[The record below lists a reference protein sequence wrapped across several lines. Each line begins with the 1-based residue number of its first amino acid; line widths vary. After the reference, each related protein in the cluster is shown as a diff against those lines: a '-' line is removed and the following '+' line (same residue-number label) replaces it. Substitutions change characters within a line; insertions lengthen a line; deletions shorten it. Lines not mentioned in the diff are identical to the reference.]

1 MPTALRLRRARLA
14 TATVFVLLGVVQGT
28 LASRMPALKAHAALS
43 DGLLGLALLG
53 VPLGSILAVQVT
65 GRWMARRGSAPVTV
79 IGAVIMCATAVAPA
93 YATSFT
99 LLAGALVLLGVGIG
113 LTDTAMNA
121 HAVLVEK
128 GHARPIM
135 ASFHAFASLGNL
147 MGAVLGA
154 GAARLALAPQMH
166 FPVVAAA
173 ALVVTL
179 VVHRGLLPGSADA
192 ADGVRTGSVPVV
204 DEHGTSLPPQV
215 RRPGGGWSGTLVLLA
230 VVALLAWM
238 SEHAVADW
246 SAVYLRD
253 RLGASASLATY
264 GYALFAAAMVLTR
277 FLSDRVVAR
286 VGPRQVL
293 RWGGLLAGVG
303 LAVGLA
309 SGTVVGGVVGFGL
322 VGIGMAG
329 VVPVVF
335 TAAGNQPG
343 ISAGH
348 AVSKVAGVAFTGSLV
363 GPPLIG
369 LVADLLSLRA
379 ALLVVAVGAV
389 LIGVLGPVA
398 LRAPARRSPA
408 TRP

>member
-1 MPTALRLRRARLA
+1 
-14 TATVFVLLGVVQGT
+14 T
-28 LASRMPALKAHAALS
+28 LASRMPALKAHAGLS

-79 IGAVIMCATAVAPA
+79 IGAVIMCATVVAPA
-93 YATSFT
+93 YATSFA

-147 MGAVLGA
+147 VGAVLGA
-154 GAARLALAPQMH
+154 GAARLALLPQVQ

-179 VVHRGLLPGSADA
+179 VVGRGLLPGRDDRADA
-192 ADGVRTGSVPVV
+192 SPVEVV
-204 DEHGTSLPPQV
+204 DPEGVSAPQRV
-215 RRPGGGWSGTLVLLA
+215 RRPGAAWSGTLVLLA

-253 RLGASASLATY
+253 GLGAPASLATY

-286 VGPRQVL
+286 FGPRRVL
-293 RWGGLLAGVG
+293 RWGGLLAGAG

-309 SGTVVGGVVGFGL
+309 TGTVVGGVVGFGL

-398 LRAPARRSPA
+398 LRAPAAAATARR
-408 TRP
+408 R

>member
-1 MPTALRLRRARLA
+1 MPTVPELRRARLA

-28 LASRMPALKAHAALS
+28 LASRMPALKAHAGLS

-53 VPLGSILAVQVT
+53 VPVGSVLAVQVT
-65 GRWMARRGSAPVTV
+65 GRWIAWRGSAPVTAA
-79 IGAVIMCATAVAPA
+79 GAVIMCVTSVAPA
-93 YATSFT
+93 YATTFA

-135 ASFHAFASLGNL
+135 GSFHAFASLGNL
-147 MGAVLGA
+147 VGALLGA
-154 GAARLALAPQMH
+154 GAARLALAPQTQ
-166 FPVVAAA
+166 FPVVAAV
-173 ALVVTL
+173 ALVLTL
-179 VVHRGLLPGSADA
+179 VVRRGLLPGRDDA
-192 ADGVRTGSVPVV
+192 AGPSDPVV
-204 DEHGTSLPPQV
+204 DEHGVTPPGPLP
-215 RRPGGGWSGTLVLLA
+215 RPGARWSGTLVLLA

-264 GYALFAAAMVLTR
+264 GYALFAAAMVATR

-286 VGPRQVL
+286 FGPRRVL

-303 LAVGLA
+303 LTVGLA
-309 SGTVVGGVVGFGL
+309 TGTVAGGVVGFGL

-343 ISAGH
+343 ITAGH
-348 AVSKVAGVAFTGSLV
+348 AVSRVAGVAFTGSLV

-369 LVADLLSLRA
+369 LVADVASLRV
-379 ALLVVAVGAV
+379 ALLVVAAGAV

-398 LRAPARRSPA
+398 LRARGASTRS
-408 TRP
+408 

>member
-1 MPTALRLRRARLA
+1 VPTALRLRRARLA
-14 TATVFVLLGVVQGT
+14 TAVVFVLLGVVQGT
-28 LASRMPALKAHAALS
+28 LASRMPALKAHATLS
-43 DGLLGLALLG
+43 DGPLGLALLG

-65 GRWMARRGSAPVTV
+65 GRWMARRGSAPVTLA
-79 IGAVIMCATAVAPA
+79 GAVAMCATSVLPA
-93 YATSFT
+93 YATSFA
-99 LLAGALVLLGVGIG
+99 LLTGALVLLGVGIG

-147 MGAVLGA
+147 VGALLGA
-154 GAARLALAPQMH
+154 GAARLGLTPQVQ
-166 FPVVAAA
+166 FPVVAGL

-179 VVHRGLLPGSADA
+179 AVHRGLLPGSTDA
-192 ADGVRTGSVPVV
+192 AGSPDAAGTGAAV
-204 DEHGTSLPPQV
+204 DEHGASLPPPV
-215 RRPGGGWSGTLVLLA
+215 RRTPARWSGTLVLLA

-264 GYALFAAAMVLTR
+264 GYALFAATMVLTR

-286 VGPRQVL
+286 FGPRRVL
-293 RWGGLLAGVG
+293 RWGGLLAGAG

-309 SGTVVGGVVGFGL
+309 TGTVVGGVVGFGL

-335 TAAGNQPG
+335 TAAGDQPG
-343 ISAGH
+343 LSAGH
-348 AVSKVAGVAFTGSLV
+348 AVSRVAGVAFTGSLV

-369 LVADLLSLRA
+369 LVADLLSLRV
-379 ALLVVAVGAV
+379 ALLVVAAGAV

-398 LRAPARRSPA
+398 LRARGGGPSTRS
-408 TRP
+408 

>member
-1 MPTALRLRRARLA
+1 VPTALRLRRARLA

-28 LASRMPALKAHAALS
+28 LASRMPALKAHAALT

-79 IGAVIMCATAVAPA
+79 IGAVIMCVTAVAPA
-93 YATSFT
+93 YATGFV

-147 MGAVLGA
+147 VGAVLGA
-154 GAARLALAPQMH
+154 GAARLALAPQVH
-166 FPVVAAA
+166 FPAVAAA
-173 ALVVTL
+173 ALLVTV
-179 VVHRGLLPGSADA
+179 VVHRSLLPGSADA
-192 ADGVRTGSVPVV
+192 AVRGGDLAPAV
-204 DEHGTSLPPQV
+204 DEHGTSLPPPV
-215 RRPGGGWSGTLVLLA
+215 RTPGGAWSRTLVLLA

-286 VGPRQVL
+286 LGPRQVL

-309 SGTVVGGVVGFGL
+309 TGTVVGGVVGFGL

-343 ISAGH
+343 VSAGH
-348 AVSKVAGVAFTGSLV
+348 AVSRVAGVAFTGSLV

-369 LVADLLSLRA
+369 LVAGLLSLRA

-398 LRAPARRSPA
+398 LRAPDRRSA
-408 TRP
+408 VRRR

>member
-1 MPTALRLRRARLA
+1 VPTALRLRRARLA
-14 TATVFVLLGVVQGT
+14 TAIVFVLLGVVQGT

-93 YATSFT
+93 YATGFA

-147 MGAVLGA
+147 VGAVLGA
-154 GAARLALAPQMH
+154 AAARLALAPQVH

-173 ALVVTL
+173 ALLVTV
-179 VVHRGLLPGSADA
+179 VVHRSLLPGSADA
-192 ADGVRTGSVPVV
+192 AVRVDDLAPIV
-204 DEHGTSLPPQV
+204 DEHGTSLPPPV
-215 RRPGGGWSGTLVLLA
+215 RRPGGAWSGTLVLLA

-286 VGPRQVL
+286 FGPRQVL

-309 SGTVVGGVVGFGL
+309 TGTVVGGVVGFGL

-343 ISAGH
+343 ISAGR

-398 LRAPARRSPA
+398 LQGPGRRSSARR
-408 TRP
+408 R